1 MKITPQACRRI
12 TGAVEGLADPGCK
25 TRWRKWA
32 EQGHPSET
40 RTDIPYDVASIAL
53 EALAVDERRIEER
66 LAAEGLDEDVEAD
79 LLNDLGYIEAIQNAL
94 RSEGIGRSLGS
105 RRMG

>member
-1 MKITPQACRRI
+1 
-12 TGAVEGLADPGCK
+12 
-25 TRWRKWA
+25 
-32 EQGHPSET
+32 
-40 RTDIPYDVASIAL
+40 
-53 EALAVDERRIEER
+53 VDERRIEER